1 MSRYLYLALG
11 AFCTMACASCPPKS
25 APKTPSAHVR
35 FDGFECKDG
44 QLAARVLF
52 VKAPGDHML
61 RMLMVEGIYKRDTGW
76 GSEFLP
82 LETGHWSAAPV
93 GAAASAA
100 YTNKVTSVRNRLS
113 ELLEREDLVAV
124 RLRVLVWVG
133 QTPPHLADQ
142 EDLVS
147 YAYQS
152 ARLPVT
158 ESAELIRELG
168 LQP

>member
-25 APKTPSAHVR
+25 APKMPSASVR

-44 QLAARVLF
+44 QLAARVMF
-52 VKAPGDHML
+52 IKAPGDHML
-61 RMLMVEGIYKRDTGW
+61 RMLMVEGIYKRDNVW
-76 GSEFLP
+76 SSEFLL
-82 LETGHWSAAPV
+82 LETGHWWAAPV
-93 GAAASAA
+93 GTAASAA
-100 YTNKVTSVRNRLS
+100 STNKVTSVRKKLS
-113 ELLEREDLVAV
+113 ELLDRENLVAV
-124 RLRVLVWVG
+124 RLRALVWVG

-147 YAYQS
+147 YTYQS